1 METIAALA
9 QARATCAFAD
19 DDLVAAARHLAAAE
33 DLARLGA
40 TTAVVP
46 MLALHAVVQAAA
58 GAEASPVEA
67 ELRGWDNGASRLVGG
82 MLAAAEAVRAGRSCG
97 STCRHPRRGHL
108 GTAPPRPTRRRPD
121 RPGGRAGAR
130 DARSSRAT
138 STLIKHGCSHSPVAG
153 SMA

>member
-58 GAEASPVEA
+58 GAEA
-67 ELRGWDNGASRLVGG
+67 LASLPD
-82 MLAAAEAVRAGRSCG
+82 S
-97 STCRHPRRGHL
+97 GHR
-108 GTAPPRPTRRRPD
+108 TQ
-121 RPGGRAGAR
+121 
-130 DARSSRAT
+130 
-138 STLIKHGCSHSPVAG
+138 
-153 SMA
+153 